1 LQGLA
6 AFRAPGKVRC
16 ELPLFVL
23 AQLARR
29 GYGTK
34 LDEFVMRF
42 HLEPLP
48 NSQISLSI

>member
-1 LQGLA
+1 LA
-6 AFRAPGKVRC
+6 AFRAPGKVRV
-16 ELPLFVL
+16 ELSSFVF

-42 HLEPLP
+42 HLQPLP
-48 NSQISLSI
+48 NPWISLSI